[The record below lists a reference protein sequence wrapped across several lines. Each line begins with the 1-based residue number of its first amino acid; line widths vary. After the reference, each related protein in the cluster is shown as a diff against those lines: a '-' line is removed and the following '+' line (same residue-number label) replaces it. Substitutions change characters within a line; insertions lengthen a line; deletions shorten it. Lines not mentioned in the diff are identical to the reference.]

1 MSSGTFLKK
10 TEKFEIERYKK
21 PKDIKQLARTHVCF
35 SGSPQKHAYDSEKV
49 LLVMDPHSASLSYYE
64 FDKSDISYVEELP
77 NLVNPNGEIMAMVR
91 IWVKKMSIGLRCI
104 PFIVDDIHALGP

>member
-10 TEKFEIERYKK
+10 TEKFEIEHYKK
-21 PKDIKQLARTHVCF
+21 PRDVKELAKTHVCF

-49 LLVMDPHSASLSYYE
+49 LLVIDPYSASFSYYE
-64 FDKSDISYVEELP
+64 FDKSDIRYVEELP
-77 NLVNPNGEIMAMVR
+77 NIVTPDGEIMAMVR

-104 PFIVDDIHALGP
+104 PFMVDDIHSSGP